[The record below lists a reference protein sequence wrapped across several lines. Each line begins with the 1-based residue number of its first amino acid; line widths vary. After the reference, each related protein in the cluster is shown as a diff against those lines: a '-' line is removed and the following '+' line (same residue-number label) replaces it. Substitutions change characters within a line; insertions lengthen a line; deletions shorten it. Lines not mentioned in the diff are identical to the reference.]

1 MTSSPTNSLLGTHW
15 CVQQHQKWYPPHTSK
30 DSTLQSG
37 PEISRDQAQWFD
49 NDKTTKDEER
59 HNIQQELALMIG
71 INVDSRK
78 LQVDVV
84 NINGL
89 GYFFVKLN

>member
-1 MTSSPTNSLLGTHW
+1 M
-15 CVQQHQKWYPPHTSK
+15 K
-30 DSTLQSG
+30 DDIDIIIYNKS
-37 PEISRDQAQWFD
+37 
-49 NDKTTKDEER
+49 
-59 HNIQQELALMIG
+59 LALMIG

-89 GYFFVKLN
+89 GYFFCKAQLRPVIKPKHLSRIMNV

>member
-1 MTSSPTNSLLGTHW
+1 MEDDIDIIIYNKS
-15 CVQQHQKWYPPHTSK
+15 
-30 DSTLQSG
+30 
-37 PEISRDQAQWFD
+37 
-49 NDKTTKDEER
+49 
-59 HNIQQELALMIG
+59 LALMIG

-78 LQVDVV
+78 LHVDVV